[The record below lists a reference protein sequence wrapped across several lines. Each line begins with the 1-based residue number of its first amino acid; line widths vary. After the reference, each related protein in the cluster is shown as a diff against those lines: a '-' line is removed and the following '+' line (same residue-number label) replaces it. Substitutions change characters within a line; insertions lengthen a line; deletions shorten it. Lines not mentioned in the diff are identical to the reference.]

1 MKKEK
6 NIRKEKVGNNTYYI
20 NEEKKTVVCRT
31 ESKFVDCDPIVR
43 FGIAKCSPDD
53 TFDEEFGRS
62 LARKR
67 AVLEVTEEINNTI
80 KFWSQTEEEILDEMR
95 ECTKKLLRLRYY
107 REKETQ
113 IRKEIKNLVRCQNLN
128 FPKFVENNTENEKV
142 N

>member
-1 MKKEK
+1 MNIMKKEK

-31 ESKFVDCDPIVR
+31 ESKFDDCDPIVR

-67 AVLEVTEEINNTI
+67 AVLEATEKINNII
-80 KFWSQTEEEILDEMR
+80 KSYGETEQEILDEIH
-95 ECTKKLLRLRYY
+95 ECTKRLLRLRYY
-107 REKETQ
+107 KEKKNT
-113 IRKEIKNLVRCQNLN
+113 IRKEIKNLVHGQNLN
-128 FPKFVENNTENEKV
+128 FSKFV
-142 N
+142 

>member
-1 MKKEK
+1 MNIMKKEK

-31 ESKFVDCDPIVR
+31 EGKFADCGPIVR

-67 AVLEVTEEINNTI
+67 AVLEATEKINNII
-80 KFWSQTEEEILDEMR
+80 KSYGETEQEILDEIH
-95 ECTKKLLRLRYY
+95 ECTKRLLRLRYY
-107 REKETQ
+107 KEKKNT
-113 IRKEIKNLVRCQNLN
+113 IRKEIKNLVHGQNLN
-128 FPKFVENNTENEKV
+128 FSKFV
-142 N
+142 

>member
-31 ESKFVDCDPIVR
+31 ESKFDDCDPIVR

-67 AVLEVTEEINNTI
+67 AVLEATEKINNII
-80 KFWSQTEEEILDEMR
+80 KSYGETEQEILDEIH
-95 ECTKKLLRLRYY
+95 ECTKRLLRLRYY
-107 REKETQ
+107 KEKKNT
-113 IRKEIKNLVRCQNLN
+113 IRKEIKNLVHGQNLN
-128 FPKFVENNTENEKV
+128 FSKFV
-142 N
+142 